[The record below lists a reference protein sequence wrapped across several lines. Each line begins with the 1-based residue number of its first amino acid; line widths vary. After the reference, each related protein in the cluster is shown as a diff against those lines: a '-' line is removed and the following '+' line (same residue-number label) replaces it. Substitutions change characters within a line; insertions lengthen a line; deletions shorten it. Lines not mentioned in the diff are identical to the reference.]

1 MKGKKWIPA
10 LLAVSLLSGCAPTA
24 EPQAQTVLVS
34 LAEGDRFTVS
44 NNGQRVNVGEDVTF
58 ELIAQSGYAL
68 TELDY
73 SGDYRLWQDGERILL
88 TLEEVRYPTQAHVT
102 LSNQYFQITY
112 DPNDGIGEPVTVRQE
127 KGVHLRPN
135 VSNGAELLPR
145 EGYTLIGWST
155 APDGS
160 GTTVGL
166 GSRVTVP
173 EDGITLYAQWRAWSG
188 EEAFLWEERDGE
200 AVITGYRGEEEVLT
214 VPETLGGCPVTGLA
228 ADSFAECTART
239 VILPRTLRTV
249 ENGAFR
255 DSELETLY
263 FFDNID
269 SIEDAALEGCERF
282 TTLHINAAEPPN
294 GFAARKESCY
304 ADKVDLLML
313 AQGEK
318 KLIFYGGCS
327 MWYNLDIK
335 QVLDAY
341 GEEFS
346 VIDMALN
353 GTVNSQLQ
361 LEIMAQYMETGDVLF
376 HTPEL
381 SSPFQM
387 MATVNMGRK
396 DTPLWCGLEY
406 NYDLLAMVDMK
417 NVTGV
422 LDSFSWYLTR
432 KKSETDYEGYY
443 TDSKGRSYFG
453 PYGEVPFA
461 RYEQIDGEL
470 SDEVSLD
477 VRYLTA
483 EGMERLGDWYAKFKE
498 MGVTVYLSYASLNR
512 SALTEEEWESADEVE
527 RVWREAVSEMEGVTL
542 ISSMKDYVYWQTDF
556 YDTNYHLLT
565 GQVSRNTRHWLAD
578 LAVYLPPKEQ

>member
-1 MKGKKWIPA
+1 MKKIKWFPA
-10 LLAVSLLSGCAPTA
+10 LLALALLSGCASDGAPR
-24 EPQAQTVLVS
+24 ENTVLVS

-44 NNGQRVNVGEDVTF
+44 NNGQRVTAGESVTF
-58 ELIAQSGYAL
+58 ELFAQSGYAV

-73 SGDYRLWQDGERILL
+73 KGNYRLWQDGDRILL

-102 LSNQYFQITY
+102 MTNQFFQITY
-112 DPNDGIGEPVTVRQE
+112 DPNGGAGEAVTVRQE

-145 EGYTLIGWST
+145 EGYTLIGWNT

-160 GTTVGL
+160 GTAVGL

-173 EDGITLYAQWRAWSG
+173 DEGITLYAQWRAWN
-188 EEAFLWEERDGE
+188 EETDFLWEERDGE
-200 AVITGYRGEEEVLT
+200 ATVIGYRGSGSSLVIPERLGGLT
-214 VPETLGGCPVTGLA
+214 VTELA
-228 ADSFAECTART
+228 SNAFADCGART
-239 VILPRTLRTV
+239 VVLPRTLRTV
-249 ENGAFR
+249 ADGAFR
-255 DSELETLY
+255 NSGVETLY
-263 FFDNID
+263 LFDNID
-269 SIEDAALEGCERF
+269 SIESAALEDCPHF

-313 AQGEK
+313 SQGEK
-318 KLIFYGGCS
+318 KLVFYGGCS

-341 GEEFS
+341 GEEFAI
-346 VIDMALN
+346 VDMALN

-361 LEIMAQYMETGDVLF
+361 LEIMANYLEAGDVLF

-387 MATVNMGRK
+387 MTTVNMGRK

-406 NYDLLAMVDMK
+406 NYDLLTLVDMK

-470 SDEVSLD
+470 SDSVTLRVD
-477 VRYLTA
+477 DLTP
-483 EGMERLGDWYAKFKE
+483 EGMGRLGDWYARFQE

-512 SALTEEEWESADEVE
+512 SALTEEEWENADEVE
-527 RVWREAVSEMEGVTL
+527 RAWQAAVSEMEGVTL
-542 ISSMKDYVYWQTDF
+542 ISRMQDYVYWGTDF

-565 GQVSRNTRHWLAD
+565 GQVSRNTRCWLRD
-578 LAVYLPPKEQ
+578 LAEYLPPQDK